1 MENFLNKLLE
11 SNELQKLSNISLNYL
26 NIYLKLKV
34 IVQIILFIIFIF
46 TIIVFLYAFIKTFL
60 EHK

>member
-11 SNELQKLSNISLNYL
+11 SNELQKLSNISLDYL

-46 TIIVFLYAFIKTFL
+46 TTIVFLYAFIKSFL

>member
-46 TIIVFLYAFIKTFL
+46 TIIVFFICFY
-60 EHK
+60 